1 MDISQAIA
9 EKLRNL
15 PPSPIRRFF
24 DLVEGMPDAISL
36 SIGEPDFVTP
46 WGAREAAIFSLE
58 RGHTHYTHSRGML
71 ELRQEIARY
80 LEKRFGLGYNPE
92 TEILVTCGVSQA
104 LDLALRALINPGD
117 VVVVPEPCYVSYAPG
132 VLLAGGELRTVA
144 TSAENGFALTPE
156 LLETAAPGAKALLF
170 GYPNNPTGAVLDRA
184 QLEGIAGVV
193 RRRNLVVISDEI
205 YAELTYDGDHVSF
218 ASIEGMK
225 ERTVLLGGFSK
236 AFAMTGWRLGYAAA
250 PAPVIDAM
258 TRILSYTMLCC
269 PTPSQYA
276 ALESLKNGQREVA
289 RMREEYNQRRRIVLK
304 RLRSMGLELVEP
316 KGAFY
321 VFPSI
326 ARTGLSSTEFAER
339 LLGEEKVAVVPGAA
353 FGKSGE
359 GHVRC
364 CYAVSLEHIEEAMRR
379 IGRFLEK
386 IM

>member
-1 MDISQAIA
+1 MDISKAIA
-9 EKLRNL
+9 EKLTNL

-24 DLVEGMPDAISL
+24 DLVEAMPDAISL

-58 RGHTHYTHSRGML
+58 RGRTHYTHSRGIL
-71 ELRQEIARY
+71 ELRQEISRY
-80 LEKRFGLGYNPE
+80 LEKRFGLGYDPG
-92 TEILVTCGVSQA
+92 TEILVTCGVSQGI
-104 LDLALRALINPGD
+104 DLALRALINPGD
-117 VVVVPEPCYVSYAPG
+117 AVVVPEPCYVSYAPG
-132 VLLAGGELRTVA
+132 VVLAGGELRTVSTTA
-144 TSAENGFALTPE
+144 DDGFVLSAE
-156 LLETAAPGAKALLF
+156 LLGSAAPGAKALLF
-170 GYPNNPTGAVLDRA
+170 GYPNNPTGAVLRTA
-184 QLEGIAGVV
+184 QLEAIAGVV
-193 RRRNLVVISDEI
+193 RRHELAVISDEI

-236 AFAMTGWRLGYAAA
+236 GFAMTGWRLGYAAG

-276 ALESLKNGQREVA
+276 ALESLKNGQREIG
-289 RMREEYNQRRRIVLK
+289 RMRDEYNQRRRTILK
-304 RLRSMGLELVEP
+304 RLRSMGLEVVEP
-316 KGAFY
+316 RGAFY
-321 VFPSI
+321 AFPSI

-339 LLGEEKVAVVPGAA
+339 LLAEEKVAVVPGAA

-364 CYAVSLEHIEEAMRR
+364 CYAVSLEQIEEAMRR
-379 IGRFLEK
+379 MARFLEK
-386 IM
+386 L